1 VTSSPLVLPEG
12 LAGARIYSEGMCQK
26 DSVLTRV
33 VLHAL
38 TERLHRMLKT
48 IPAIER
54 HFDFGGA
61 AFKQDDLVPPDR
73 TCGQKLIRA
82 SNLKG

>member
-1 VTSSPLVLPEG
+1 
-12 LAGARIYSEGMCQK
+12 MCQK
-26 DSVLTRV
+26 DSVLTRA
-33 VLHAL
+33 VLHAP

-48 IPAIER
+48 ISAIER

-61 AFKQDDLVPPDR
+61 AFKQDDLAPPDR

>member
-1 VTSSPLVLPEG
+1 
-12 LAGARIYSEGMCQK
+12 MCQK
-26 DSVLTRV
+26 DSVLTRA
-33 VLHAL
+33 VLHAP

-48 IPAIER
+48 ISAIGH

-61 AFKQDDLVPPDR
+61 AFKQDALAPPDR
-73 TCGQKLIRA
+73 TCGQKLIRD

>member
-1 VTSSPLVLPEG
+1 
-12 LAGARIYSEGMCQK
+12 
-26 DSVLTRV
+26 
-33 VLHAL
+33 
-38 TERLHRMLKT
+38 MLKT
-48 IPAIER
+48 ISAVER

-61 AFKQDDLVPPDR
+61 AFKQDDLAPPDR